1 MNHCCLVKKIPDSK
15 IVRKVL
21 QSLPRKF
28 DMKVTSIEEARD
40 ITTLKLDE
48 LFRSLLTFEIA
59 IFDRENKKG
68 KGIVFKSIY
77 EEETTVNQSDNE
89 ANIDE
94 SIALL
99 TKQFAKVG
107 RKFQN
112 MNTRG
117 LNAQNPNQ
125 YRRKDGENT
134 TRSMHYR
141 NGEDSE
147 CSDEDGDEDLT
158 FEELKMLRKEDTEA
172 RAIQKERIQD
182 LMEENERLMS
192 FFSELKEC
200 ASGHVTFGDVV
211 RERIIAKGN
220 IDKNNLPCLSDVT
233 YVDGLKANLISITK
247 EDQTWLWHRKLGH
260 ISLGSID
267 KAIKNEAVKDGAD
280 IHSNTISKE
289 VVADNSELVPS
300 AHVRKNHPSSS
311 IIEVYVAQPKGFIDS
326 EYPQHVYKLNKA
338 LYELKQAPRAWY
350 EWLTIYLSCKGYSR
364 GGADKTLFIHRT
376 NDELIVAQIY
386 VDDVIFGG
394 FSQDL
399 IDNFINIMIS
409 KFEMS
414 MVGELSCF
422 LGLQIK
428 QKSEGIF
435 ISQEKYA
442 KNIIKKFGL
451 EQSRHKRTPTV
462 TQVKI
467 IKDTNGA
474 RADHKLYRSI
484 IGSLLYLT
492 ASRPNIAYVVGICA
506 RYQADP
512 RMSHLEAVKRILK
525 YVHGTSDFGILYSY
539 DTTSILVGYCDQLG
553 MLF

>member
-1 MNHCCLVKKIPDSK
+1 MEIIREGSSASRPPTLDEKNYSYWKPLPKPEVDWTDAEEQASVGNARALNAIFSG
-15 IVRKVL
+15 VL
-21 QSLPRKF
+21 RSLPRKF

-48 LFRSLLTFEIA
+48 LFRSLLTFKIA

-99 TKQFAKVG
+99 TKQFAKVWH
-107 RKFQN
+107 KC
-112 MNTRG
+112 
-117 LNAQNPNQ
+117 LHI
-125 YRRKDGENT
+125 
-134 TRSMHYR
+134 MHYR

-192 FFSELKEC
+192 FFYELKEC

-211 RERIIAKGN
+211 RGRIIAKGN
-220 IDKNNLPCLSDVT
+220 IDKNNLPCLNDVT

-260 ISLGSID
+260 ISLGSVD
-267 KAIKNEAVKDGAD
+267 KAIKNEAVKGIPTIDITSKFFCGDCQIGKQTKTSHKSLKECSTNRVLELLHLDLMGSMQTENLGGKKYVLVAVDDFSRFTWVHFLKGKSDTIKICISLCLNLQHEKGKKIIRIRSDHGKEFDNEDLNNFYGAD

-311 IIEVYVAQPKGFIDS
+311 IIGDPLAGIITRKKEKVD
-326 EYPQHVYKLNKA
+326 
-338 LYELKQAPRAWY
+338 
-350 EWLTIYLSCKGYSR
+350 YSKMI
-364 GGADKTLFIHRT
+364 ADLCYTSVIEPST
-376 NDELIVAQIY
+376 
-386 VDDVIFGG
+386 VDDAFKYEYW
-394 FSQDL
+394 
-399 IDNFINIMIS
+399 IN
-409 KFEMS
+409 EMQE
-414 MVGELSCF
+414 EL
-422 LGLQIK
+422 L
-428 QKSEGIF
+428 
-435 ISQEKYA
+435 
-442 KNIIKKFGL
+442 
-451 EQSRHKRTPTV
+451 
-462 TQVKI
+462 
-467 IKDTNGA
+467 
-474 RADHKLYRSI
+474 
-484 IGSLLYLT
+484 
-492 ASRPNIAYVVGICA
+492 
-506 RYQADP
+506 
-512 RMSHLEAVKRILK
+512 
-525 YVHGTSDFGILYSY
+525 
-539 DTTSILVGYCDQLG
+539 
-553 MLF
+553 